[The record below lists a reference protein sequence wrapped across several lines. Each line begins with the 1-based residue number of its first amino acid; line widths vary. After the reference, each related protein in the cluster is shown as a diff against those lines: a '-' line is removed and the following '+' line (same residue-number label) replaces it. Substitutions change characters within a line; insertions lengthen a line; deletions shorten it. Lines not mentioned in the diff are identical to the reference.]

1 MSNLLYENNLLYG
14 WGKRMEQKSSPTN
27 YKKKTEKTDKH
38 LSVITQQING
48 DYFCNQKK
56 QIN

>member
-1 MSNLLYENNLLYG
+1 MRKTYYMDG
-14 WGKRMEQKSSPTN
+14 GKLKQKSSRTN
-27 YKKKTEKTDKH
+27 YRKKLKETDKH

-56 QIN
+56 QTDSLD